1 MQLLDQS
8 NQLWKFVS
16 ALLSLYHT
24 PFCIVKVDTLFDQC
38 RRVEVVKGMSNRKVN
53 TALNAQ
59 TIVDYKEWVDL
70 CGVTSYDGVESKKAE
85 HLIVDH

>member
-1 MQLLDQS
+1 
-8 NQLWKFVS
+8 
-16 ALLSLYHT
+16 
-24 PFCIVKVDTLFDQC
+24 
-38 RRVEVVKGMSNRKVN
+38 MSNRKVN

-59 TIVDYKEWVDL
+59 PIVDYKEWVDL